1 MFLQLKQISR
11 SLLAHHKQIITST
24 KYTLKSFPQTLSV
37 RQLATQIPK
46 PKTGLYDGLTSGQRK
61 TIGVW
66 LLGCAGM
73 VYGAVALGGLTRLTE
88 SGLSMVQWD
97 LIKTMKPPLTQKE
110 WEEEFAR
117 YKQFPEYKYKTS
129 TEEMTLK
136 EFKFIFYMEY
146 FHRMW
151 GRAIGI
157 AFLVPCAYFWARG
170 RFTRPMKIR
179 MAVSSALLLAQ
190 GGIGWWMVK
199 SGLDPSN
206 NSNKD
211 IPRVSQYRLATHLGM
226 AFLLFSEFLWTGLNF
241 VLKPVDHSNV
251 PKLGRFIGLAHS
263 SKALVFVTAM
273 VGALVAGLDAGLVYN
288 SWPKFAD
295 RWIPENMLSQSPQW
309 KNFTE
314 NPVTVQ
320 FIHRNMAYLTLIV
333 ITATWMVSR
342 KMPLPPR
349 TKMAVNGLI
358 LMGYTQAALGILTLI
373 HFVPVWLAAC
383 HQSGSMALL
392 SFSLWL
398 AKSTNSRY
406 SRILFFRNKNC
417 WKCNLDTEDLTF
429 CKNCNIIQK
438 PEENLCPFQRLE
450 IKKSFNIPENE
461 LKTNLRQLQSKVH
474 PDKFGC
480 KSEEE
485 KMLSDKHSALLNDA
499 FKTIQD
505 PILRAEYLLGNS
517 TTKEDDMATNNELLM
532 EMMSLN
538 EEISEIKDDKLLH
551 DKKDLME
558 KEQNSII
565 DNLKK
570 AFQNND
576 VNEAKKLVTRL
587 KFITS
592 ARNHILKRLNLD

>member
-1 MFLQLKQISR
+1 MFLQFKQISR
-11 SLLAHHKQIITST
+11 SLLAHHKQLIIST

-46 PKTGLYDGLTSGQRK
+46 PKIGLYDGLTSGQRK

-117 YKQFPEYKYKTS
+117 YKQFPEYKYKT
-129 TEEMTLK
+129 TTDEMTLK

-179 MAVSSALLLAQ
+179 MGVSTALLLAQ

-263 SKALVFVTAM
+263 SKALVFITAM
-273 VGALVAGLDAGLVYN
+273 VGAFVAGLDAGLVYN

-295 RWIPENMLSQSPQW
+295 NWIPENMLSQSPQW

-358 LMGYTQAALGILTLI
+358 LMGYTQAALGIFTLI

-398 AKSTNSRY
+398 A
-406 SRILFFRNKNC
+406 
-417 WKCNLDTEDLTF
+417 
-429 CKNCNIIQK
+429 
-438 PEENLCPFQRLE
+438 
-450 IKKSFNIPENE
+450 
-461 LKTNLRQLQSKVH
+461 
-474 PDKFGC
+474 
-480 KSEEE
+480 SE
-485 KMLSDKHSALLNDA
+485 
-499 FKTIQD
+499 
-505 PILRAEYLLGNS
+505 
-517 TTKEDDMATNNELLM
+517 
-532 EMMSLN
+532 
-538 EEISEIKDDKLLH
+538 
-551 DKKDLME
+551 
-558 KEQNSII
+558 
-565 DNLKK
+565 
-570 AFQNND
+570 
-576 VNEAKKLVTRL
+576 
-587 KFITS
+587 
-592 ARNHILKRLNLD
+592 LKRLPK